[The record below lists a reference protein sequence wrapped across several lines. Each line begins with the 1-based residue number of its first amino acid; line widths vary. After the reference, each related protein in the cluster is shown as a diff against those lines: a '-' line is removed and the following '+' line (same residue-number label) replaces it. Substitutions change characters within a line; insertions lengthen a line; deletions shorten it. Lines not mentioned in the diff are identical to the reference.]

1 MAIVRSLQICCIY
14 QIATVRVWPFSNS
27 FFRWNKLFFLERDST
42 YVTSRILLVE
52 GWRYRRKIITS
63 KHRGRESCP
72 TASPGKICAA
82 IKKVLRE
89 GDYKN
94 AQLAHSSCVSKF
106 ADKYGRTHGL
116 PWQNIVNA
124 HIHHINFLVKDILIS
139 LIFSKHGEY
148 FLGLAWSSDVYQH

>member
-1 MAIVRSLQICCIY
+1 MAIVCSMQICCIY
-14 QIATVRVWPFSNS
+14 IKQQPYVFGLSATVSSVEIS
-27 FFRWNKLFFLERDST
+27 FFFLFFLERQ

-52 GWRYRRKIITS
+52 GWRYRSKIITS
-63 KHRGRESCP
+63 KRRGRESCP

-106 ADKYGRTHGL
+106 ATNTDSRSPLAKHSEC
-116 PWQNIVNA
+116 A
-124 HIHHINFLVKDILIS
+124 H
-139 LIFSKHGEY
+139 
-148 FLGLAWSSDVYQH
+148 SSR

>member
-1 MAIVRSLQICCIY
+1 MFGLS
-14 QIATVRVWPFSNS
+14 ATVSSVEIS
-27 FFRWNKLFFLERDST
+27 FFFFLERDST

-148 FLGLAWSSDVYQH
+148 FLGLA